1 MALLEGKVVAI
12 TGAGNGIGRASAL
25 ALAREGAKLV
35 VNDVGSARDGSGAAH
50 DPADAVVAEIA
61 ALGGTA
67 VANYQSVATP
77 DGARDIVDTAR
88 RTYGRL
94 DVLINNAGILR
105 DKTLLNMT
113 LEQWQTVLDVHLT
126 GAFLCTQAAASLMRD
141 QGGGRIINTTSLSGL
156 QGNFGQANYAAAK
169 AGVYGLTRTASVEL
183 QKYAIRVN
191 AVAPL
196 AKTRLT
202 ADLPMFEKIGGTLS
216 AEHVAPVHVYLASDL
231 SGDRTGLVIGVAGAR
246 LSIFRVVESGGRYKD
261 EEGGVWT
268 ASEIADHFDAI
279 AKI

>member
-1 MALLEGKVVAI
+1 MRRGIAHIEH
-12 TGAGNGIGRASAL
+12 TGASM
-25 ALAREGAKLV
+25 V
-35 VNDVGSARDGSGAAH
+35 TDAH
-50 DPADAVVAEIA
+50 YDEVCSS
-61 ALGGTA
+61 LGGLMH
-67 VANYQSVATP
+67 
-77 DGARDIVDTAR
+77 DG
-88 RTYGRL
+88 
-94 DVLINNAGILR
+94 
-105 DKTLLNMT
+105 
-113 LEQWQTVLDVHLT
+113 W
-126 GAFLCTQAAASLMRD
+126 
-141 QGGGRIINTTSLSGL
+141 TSLSGL

-183 QKYAIRVN
+183 QKYAIKVN

-216 AEHVAPVHVYLASDL
+216 PEHVAPVHVYLASDL